1 MVEHYQPFRDA
12 KEKSDMTTAKELAK
26 KAADL
31 RVVIDRYLPGA
42 SRSAGVSPDAD
53 HIATELM
60 WGGIW
65 NEPGLDHRLRSFATI
80 AAQAVNGF
88 DFGIRHQ
95 CRVGLSLDIPPQTL
109 KAMILELR
117 FWIGV
122 PNTVFSFRV
131 LQEVINERKEWQ
143 ALDVPVD
150 VPWLATVE
158 EKGKRGGELVRKAWG
173 EKADQEMASTVTHEF
188 VPGAAAIVDGYHYGE
203 VWARSPLTDRAR
215 MVSIL
220 SALMSRGHMNQLRRQ
235 IGYALNVGLSKRE
248 ICETFS
254 QAGWYRGWPYVEDA
268 LTEAKKV
275 FAERGI

>member
-1 MVEHYQPFRDA
+1 
-12 KEKSDMTTAKELAK
+12 MTTAKELAK
-26 KAADL
+26 KAEDL
-31 RVVIDRYLPGA
+31 RRVIDQYLPA
-42 SRSAGVSPDAD
+42 PSRSAGVSPDAD
-53 HIATELM
+53 HVANELM

-88 DFGIRHQ
+88 DFGLRHQ
-95 CRVGLSLDIPPQTL
+95 CRVGLTLGIPPQTL
-109 KAMILELR
+109 KAMIFELR

-122 PNTVFSFRV
+122 PNTVFSFRI

-143 ALDVPVD
+143 AMDVPVD
-150 VPWLATVE
+150 APWLATVE
-158 EKGKRGGELVRKAWG
+158 EMRKRGSELVRKAWG
-173 EKADQEMASTVTHEF
+173 ENAEQELASTVTHEF

-203 VWARSPLTDRAR
+203 VWARSPLTDRER

-220 SALMSRGHMNQLRRQ
+220 AALMSRGHTTQLRRQ
-235 IGYALNVGLSKRE
+235 IRYALNVGLTKRE

-275 FAERGI
+275 FAERGL

>member
-1 MVEHYQPFRDA
+1 
-12 KEKSDMTTAKELAK
+12 MTTAKELAK
-26 KAADL
+26 KAEDL
-31 RVVIDRYLPGA
+31 RLVIDQYLPA
-42 SRSAGVSPDAD
+42 PSRSAGASPDAD

-88 DFGIRHQ
+88 DFGLRHQ
-95 CRVGLSLDIPPQTL
+95 CRVGLTLGIPPQTL

-122 PNTVFSFRV
+122 PNTVFAFRM
-131 LQEVINERKEWQ
+131 LQEVIDERKEWQ
-143 ALDVPVD
+143 GMDVPVD
-150 VPWLATVE
+150 APWLATVE
-158 EKGKRGGELVRKAWG
+158 EMGKRGRELVRKAWG
-173 EKADQEMASTVTHEF
+173 EKADQEIAGTVTHEF

-203 VWARSPLTDRAR
+203 VWARSPLTDKER

-220 SALMSRGHMNQLRRQ
+220 SALMSRGHMIQLRRQ
-235 IGYALNVGLSKRE
+235 IGYALNVGLTKRE

-268 LTEAKKV
+268 LTEARKV
-275 FAERGI
+275 FADRGV

>member
-1 MVEHYQPFRDA
+1 
-12 KEKSDMTTAKELAK
+12 MTTAKDLAK
-26 KAADL
+26 KSDDL
-31 RVVIDRYLPGA
+31 KRVIDKYLPGPT
-42 SRSAGVSPDAD
+42 RNAGVYPDAD
-53 HIATELM
+53 HVAAELM

-88 DFGIRHQ
+88 DFGLRHQ
-95 CRVGLSLDIPPQTL
+95 CRVGLTLEIPPQTL
-109 KAMILELR
+109 KALMLELR

-122 PNTVFSFRV
+122 PNTVFAFRI
-131 LQEVINERKEWQ
+131 LQEVIDERKEWQ
-143 ALDVPVD
+143 ALDVAVD
-150 VPWLATVE
+150 APWLATVE
-158 EKGKRGGELVRKAWG
+158 EKGKRGRELVRKAWG
-173 EKADQEMASTVTHEF
+173 EKAEQEIAGTVTHEL

-203 VWARSPLTDRAR
+203 VWARSPLSDKER

-220 SALMSRGHMNQLRRQ
+220 SVLMSRGHMNQLRRQ

-268 LTEAKKV
+268 LTEAKQV